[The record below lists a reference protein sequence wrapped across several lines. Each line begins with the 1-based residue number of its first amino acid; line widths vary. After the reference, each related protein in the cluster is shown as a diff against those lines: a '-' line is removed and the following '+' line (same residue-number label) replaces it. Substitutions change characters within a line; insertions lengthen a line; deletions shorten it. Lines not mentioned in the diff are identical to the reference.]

1 MKRLSYLFLL
11 FLLPFVAFAQVAPEQ
26 EKENK
31 EKIKEI
37 KLSEEY
43 VYADA
48 VTEDNLSEAQQN
60 SMDLLRANVNA
71 IFAERFHMAKEDVE
85 EIWDVIEDKCQNVTI
100 KKGDLFRV
108 FTYIM
113 KDYLFPGKKKKKVKE
128 DALAEAKPST
138 DEILPDETLSDEIAE
153 VSEALVHDSLPT
165 AAKNEILAFVPAAKT
180 EMAPESD
187 PAQTQGV
194 GPKEP
199 EQPVNVRQ
207 EAKQE
212 VTHSGEATDVPA
224 KTNPE
229 PAVVVTAPIA
239 TEEPVSTTV
248 IVTPVTP
255 VEEPVVAETESAP
268 RNKLATT
275 TLEPLVKELLEIQ
288 TYKELISVLDQKKE
302 EGALIYGRLKT
313 MRSPEKCYLAIFK
326 KSEVV
331 TILDKGDKERLNLK
345 TRTQDTLNDYKGH
358 GVIWFQIF

>member
-1 MKRLSYLFLL
+1 MKKLSYLF
-11 FLLPFVAFAQVAPEQ
+11 FLLLLPVMVFAQEIPEQ
-26 EKENK
+26 EKESK

-71 IFAERFHMAKEDVE
+71 IFAERFHMPKEDVE

-128 DALAEAKPST
+128 EALAEVKPSK
-138 DEILPDETLSDEIAE
+138 DEILPDEIEE
-153 VSEALVHDSLPT
+153 MSEALVNDSLPT
-165 AAKNEILAFVPAAKT
+165 TVKDEILAFVPKA
-180 EMAPESD
+180 
-187 PAQTQGV
+187 
-194 GPKEP
+194 EP
-199 EQPVNVRQ
+199 ETEPQADVQLTQQNTERQ
-207 EAKQE
+207 AAEQTVAKE
-212 VTHSGEATDVPA
+212 SALGAVDVSAVTD
-224 KTNPE
+224 PE
-229 PAVVVTAPIA
+229 PVVTVTTPVAA
-239 TEEPVSTTV
+239 EESVATTV
-248 IVTPVTP
+248 IATPVTQ
-255 VEEPVVAETESAP
+255 VEEPTIAVEEGVVSNSTPVSSVLDP
-268 RNKLATT
+268 VVKDLLAA
-275 TLEPLVKELLEIQ
+275 Q
-288 TYKELISVLDQKKE
+288 TYKELISLLDQKKE
-302 EGALIYGRLKT
+302 DGVLIYGRIKT

-331 TILDKGDKERLNLK
+331 TILDKGYKERLNLK
-345 TRTQDTLNDYKGH
+345 TNTQDSLNNYKGH